1 MSARLRPLELAR
13 GAWGLACVVA
23 PAAIVQTVGGVPAD
37 HRAVVVTRVLGARHL
52 VQAGFTAVAPGP
64 AVLAAGTWVDV
75 VHALTALG
83 FAGVDRHR
91 ARLSL
96 IDAAIAAAWS
106 QAARHDIAGA
116 RPRRTAAGRLAWTER
131 LARTV
136 LPLLPLAP
144 RSWEG

>member
-23 PAAIVQTVGGVPAD
+23 PAAMVQTVGGAPAD

-75 VHALTALG
+75 VHALTAVG
-83 FAGVDRHR
+83 FAAVDPRR

-96 IDAAIAAAWS
+96 IDALVATAWS
-106 QAARHDIAGA
+106 QAARRDAATA
-116 RPRRTAAGRLAWTER
+116 RPRRTSGGQLVWSER

-136 LPLLPLAP
+136 LPVLPFAP
-144 RSWEG
+144 RPRTA